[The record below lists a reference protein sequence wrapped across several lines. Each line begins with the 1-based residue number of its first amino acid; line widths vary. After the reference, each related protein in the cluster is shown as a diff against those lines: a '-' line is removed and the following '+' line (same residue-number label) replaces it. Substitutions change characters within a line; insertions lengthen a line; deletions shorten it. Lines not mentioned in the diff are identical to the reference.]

1 VKAQKLSHKVM
12 ACQQEQSTRGME
24 ISALW
29 IEHNA
34 GPVRKPQKQ
43 IIVHITQSEL
53 LMMMR
58 NPNIQRSWG
67 YDVEFEAST
76 RKPGSCGLVEKESSK
91 TVKFNGAGAR
101 KDRTSPW

>member
-1 VKAQKLSHKVM
+1 VKTQKLSHKVM
-12 ACQQEQSTRGME
+12 ACQQEQSTHGME

-43 IIVHITQSEL
+43 IIVHITRSEL

-76 RKPGSCGLVEKESSK
+76 RKPGSNLWVGGEGKL
-91 TVKFNGAGAR
+91 
-101 KDRTSPW
+101 KDCEVQWSWCKKRQD